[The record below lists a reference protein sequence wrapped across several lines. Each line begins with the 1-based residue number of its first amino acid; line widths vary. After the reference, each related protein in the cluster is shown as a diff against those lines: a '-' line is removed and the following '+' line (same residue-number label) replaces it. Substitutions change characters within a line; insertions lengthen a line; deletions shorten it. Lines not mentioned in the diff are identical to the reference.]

1 MSGFI
6 TALTGTNGIS
16 ESTFWSEITSA
27 VPVIVIFFSV
37 AVGYYLLRKLIKKG
51 SKLKVGI

>member
-16 ESTFWSEITSA
+16 EATFWSEITSA
-27 VPVIVIFFSV
+27 VPLIVIFFSV
-37 AVGYYLLRKLIKKG
+37 AVGYYILRRVMKKG
-51 SKLKVGI
+51 SKLKMGI